1 MAKRII
7 VALVVV
13 AFLQCL
19 FVLCLVSALQIQV
32 PRAMPFGATG
42 ASPVINAAGSKVSL
56 QTLLYPSESAARN
69 AIGQGGT
76 YGAYIPGSGSDV
88 LLTSSQKSFFAY
100 TEILPLFEYSAKQ
113 AHRVVKPEDV
123 KPLPKTD
130 RIGAVVGLLLL
141 PTMVGGLLAAVLLF
155 KATGAAAQRWRAVTL
170 VGYAVAGA
178 FITDLVAGPW
188 IGAYSN
194 SHFWPLL
201 PCFILVTAAV
211 ALFAAGMQAV
221 LKSIGAVLVVI
232 AVIIVGGSSSGSS
245 GPALLPVYWQN
256 IGAWLPPRYIAE
268 LYQNTLGAF

>member
-1 MAKRII
+1 MAKR
-7 VALVVV
+7 VVAALVVV

-19 FVLCLVSALQIQV
+19 FVLCLVSALQTQF
-32 PRAMPFGATG
+32 PRNMPFGATG

-69 AIGQGGT
+69 AIGQGST
-76 YGAYIPGSGSDV
+76 YGAYIPGSGSDA

-100 TEILPLFEYSAKQ
+100 TEILPLFAYSAKQ

-123 KPLPKTD
+123 KPLPQSD

-178 FITDLVAGPW
+178 FITAR
-188 IGAYSN
+188 I
-194 SHFWPLL
+194 
-201 PCFILVTAAV
+201 C
-211 ALFAAGMQAV
+211 
-221 LKSIGAVLVVI
+221 
-232 AVIIVGGSSSGSS
+232 SSASS
-245 GPALLPVYWQN
+245 P
-256 IGAWLPPRYIAE
+256 
-268 LYQNTLGAF
+268 